1 MSHYAK
7 LNIQAQ
13 QRYEAELVAALKEH
27 FGAAGVEAHD
37 TAKNLKDWQGHDTK
51 LKAEII
57 IRKATLSEKLGRQ
70 VLAND
75 LGYARN
81 KDEGYDV
88 HADEAG
94 FPKEHQDLVAQ
105 YYAEKV
111 AAKKLKAQGY
121 AVSRRVL
128 SSGQIQLTA
137 QRYG

>member
-1 MSHYAK
+1 MSHYAR

-13 QRYEAELVAALKEH
+13 QKYEAELIAALQEH
-27 FGAAGVEAHD
+27 FGETGVEAHD
-37 TAKNLKDWQGHDTK
+37 TAKGLKDWQGNATK
-51 LKAEII
+51 ERAEII
-57 IRKATLSEKLGRQ
+57 VRKDTLSKKLGRQ

-75 LGYARN
+75 LGYKRN
-81 KDEGYDV
+81 NSEGYDV
-88 HADEAG
+88 IADEAG
-94 FPKEHQDLVAQ
+94 FPKAHQDLVAQ

-121 AVSRRVL
+121 AVQRQVL